1 MAADLDA
8 AGVRSHAVGVVDD
21 GGGQPQHA
29 TLYGVEDVEVGLLH
43 ARPGLHRGHDQS
55 FAQRLAIAGQ
65 RVGCCLCN
73 EVAPSSPTSKVSD
86 GRFVRQRSRFTD
98 WVSADG
104 ASGYRA
110 EPGRY
115 HLYVGRACPWSQR
128 AMIVRHLKG
137 LEDTIGISFVN
148 PYRDERGWAF
158 EGEGF
163 VDDLHGWDFLT
174 EAYHASDPAFDGRIS
189 VPVLWDRETGRIV
202 NNDSADIVRM
212 LNRAWDEWGDASVDL
227 YPAPLRAEIDAL
239 NAWVYDDL
247 NNGVYRAG
255 FARSQAAYDEAFD
268 GVFSAL
274 ARLEEILG
282 QRRYLTGDT
291 VTEADWRAWV
301 TLVRFDPVY
310 HTHFRLNGR
319 RVMDQPNLWGF
330 TRELYQ
336 RPGIAETTAI
346 DEIKTHY
353 YTTHDELNPKHIIPR
368 GPLDWDLTAPH
379 GRG

>member
-1 MAADLDA
+1 MQRSGAFKSDL
-8 AGVRSHAVGVVDD
+8 
-21 GGGQPQHA
+21 
-29 TLYGVEDVEVGLLH
+29 E
-43 ARPGLHRGHDQS
+43 
-55 FAQRLAIAGQ
+55 
-65 RVGCCLCN
+65 
-73 EVAPSSPTSKVSD
+73 VSD

-212 LNRAWDEWGDASVDL
+212 LNSAWDEWGDASVDL

-336 RPGIAETTAI
+336 RPGHRRDDGDRRDQDALLHDARRAQPQAHHPPRPARLGPDRAARPRLTGPGYSTRVNQVTTIGSSSVRRQPGSPSSSA
-346 DEIKTHY
+346 TSSRQ
-353 YTTHDELNPKHIIPR
+353 PS
-368 GPLDWDLTAPH
+368 
-379 GRG
+379 

>member
-1 MAADLDA
+1 MLFMQ
-8 AGVRSHAVGVVDD
+8 RSGAFTSDR
-21 GGGQPQHA
+21 
-29 TLYGVEDVEVGLLH
+29 EVSG
-43 ARPGLHRGHDQS
+43 
-55 FAQRLAIAGQ
+55 
-65 RVGCCLCN
+65 
-73 EVAPSSPTSKVSD
+73 
-86 GRFVRQRSRFTD
+86 GRFTRQKSRFTD
-98 WVSADG
+98 WVTADG
-104 ASGYRA
+104 SSGFPA

-137 LEDTIGISFVN
+137 LEDAIGISFVN

-158 EGEGF
+158 EGDGF
-163 VDDLHGWDFLT
+163 VDDLHGWEFLS
-174 EAYHASDPAFDGRIS
+174 EAYRASDPRFDGRVS

-202 NNDSADIVRM
+202 NNDSADVIRM
-212 LNRAWDEWGDASVDL
+212 LNSAWDEWGDTSVDL
-227 YPAPLRAEIDAL
+227 YPEPLRAEIDAI

-247 NNGVYRAG
+247 NNGVYKAG
-255 FARSQAAYDEAFD
+255 FARSQEAYDEAFD

-274 ARLEEILG
+274 SRLEAILSE
-282 QRRYLTGDT
+282 RRYLTGDQI
-291 VTEADWRAWV
+291 TEADWRAWV
-301 TLVRFDPVY
+301 TLLRFDPVY
-310 HTHFRLNGR
+310 ATHFRLNGR

-330 TRELYQ
+330 TCELYQ
-336 RPGIAETTAI
+336 LPGIAETTAI